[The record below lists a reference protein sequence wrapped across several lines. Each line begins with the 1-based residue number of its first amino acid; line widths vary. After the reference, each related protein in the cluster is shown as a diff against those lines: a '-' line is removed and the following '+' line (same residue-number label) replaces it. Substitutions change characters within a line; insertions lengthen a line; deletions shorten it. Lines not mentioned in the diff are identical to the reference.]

1 MPRTPHRARSRQNTR
16 RGRPFR
22 DTHVRVLIVC
32 EGSKTERNYFSDLAT
47 HHRLSDGTVTVVGL
61 GETPERVVEEA
72 KSRRY
77 HESRVGNSYD
87 KVFCVF
93 DRDEHTEFEQA
104 SKKAC
109 NSGIELARSWPCFEF
124 WFLLHL
130 RYTRMP
136 FARSGSTSP
145 GDACRNE
152 LKRHWPEHWPE
163 YAKNL
168 ERLFQLLLNSL
179 DGAKRHAIRVAR
191 EAEQTEE
198 LNPST
203 EVHKLVDYLQ
213 SLGKAR

>member
-1 MPRTPHRARSRQNTR
+1 MPRTPHRARSRLNTR

-47 HHRLSDGTVTVVGL
+47 HYRLSDGTVTVVGL

-77 HESRVGNSYD
+77 HESRAGDAYD

-93 DRDEHTEFEQA
+93 DRDEHTGFERA
-104 SKKAC
+104 STMARK
-109 NSGIELARSWPCFEF
+109 SGFELARSWPCFEF
-124 WFLLHL
+124 WFLLHF

-136 FARSGSTSP
+136 FARSGSNSP
-145 GDACRNE
+145 ADACLHE
-152 LKRHWPEHWPE
+152 LKRHWPE

-168 ERLFQLLLNSL
+168 EGLFQSLRNSL
-179 DGAKRHAIRVAR
+179 DDAKRHAIRVAR
-191 EAEQTEE
+191 EAKQEDEP
-198 LNPST
+198 NPST
-203 EVHKLVDYLQ
+203 EVYKLVDYLRLLV
-213 SLGKAR
+213 STK

>member
-1 MPRTPHRARSRQNTR
+1 MPRTPHRAKSRQNTR

-47 HHRLSDGTVTVVGL
+47 HYRLSDGAVTVVGL

-77 HESRVGNSYD
+77 HESRAGDAYD

-93 DRDEHTEFEQA
+93 DRDEHTEFERA
-104 SKKAC
+104 STMARK
-109 NSGIELARSWPCFEF
+109 SGFELARSWPCFEF
-124 WFLLHL
+124 WFLLHF

-136 FARSGSTSP
+136 FARSGSNSP
-145 GDACRNE
+145 ADACLHE
-152 LKRHWPEHWPE
+152 LKKYWPE

-168 ERLFQLLLNSL
+168 ERLFQSLRNSL
-179 DGAKRHAIRVAR
+179 DDAKRHAIRVAR
-191 EAEQTEE
+191 EAEREDE
-198 LNPST
+198 PNPST
-203 EVHKLVDYLQ
+203 EVHKLVDYLRLLV
-213 SLGKAR
+213 STK